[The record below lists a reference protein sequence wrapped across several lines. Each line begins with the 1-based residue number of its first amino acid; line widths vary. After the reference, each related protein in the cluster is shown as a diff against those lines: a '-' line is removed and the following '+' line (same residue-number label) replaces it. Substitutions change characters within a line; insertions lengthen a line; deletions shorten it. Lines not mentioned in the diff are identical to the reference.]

1 MRTRREF
8 LNSTVQ
14 VGTGLALLPYASD
27 VAVAQDAGVL
37 VNDIHS
43 QLNETRVAGVIVV
56 DSEEALGRAI
66 TAARREGKA
75 VSIAGGRHAMGG
87 QQFATGSM
95 LIDTRPMRGGLRL
108 DADRGVVDV
117 HAGIQWPELVEGLL
131 SLQKDQGRQWG
142 IFQKQTGADRL
153 SLGGALGANI
163 HGRGLRP
170 CPIGCHSSLFLR
182 LPAERDG

>member
-8 LNSTVQ
+8 MSSTVQ
-14 VGTGLALLPYASD
+14 VGAGLALLPYASEIAD
-27 VAVAQDAGVL
+27 AQDAGVL

-43 QLNETRVAGVIVV
+43 QLNETRVAGVIAV

-95 LIDTRPMRGGLRL
+95 LIDTRSQPAEGPRPAMGHLSE
-108 DADRGVVDV
+108 ADRRRSALARRRARSQ
-117 HAGIQWPELVEGLL
+117 HPWP
-131 SLQKDQGRQWG
+131 
-142 IFQKQTGADRL
+142 
-153 SLGGALGANI
+153 
-163 HGRGLRP
+163 RP
-170 CPIGCHSSLFLR
+170 Q
-182 LPAERDG
+182 A